1 MTVTNT
7 LITSYKMPLLAT
19 TIRLLM
25 RNIVADLGR
34 KVKDYRT
41 WLRVVDDVRTLV
53 ISSPEYI
60 LIPKLEQI
68 PRNYV

>member
-53 ISSPEYI
+53 MTSREDI
-60 LIPKLEQI
+60 LMPKLKGI
-68 PRNYV
+68 PRDYV